1 MESEKL
7 AKCFHT
13 DTILTT
19 KCNYD
24 ATQLCQH
31 AAEQSAKTELTSSV
45 MMVGHRAVRCREET
59 RRSNTRKQKKTCACS
74 RSAAGRRRQSA
85 NFSAHRHKLHKYD
98 HDDNVNDNKVG
109 TVKYQQ
115 QYIPVNQSAR
125 IGSFCFL
132 QLPAKDTKSSI
143 SSYNN
148 CITSVKWQ

>member
-13 DTILTT
+13 DTIVTT

-115 QYIPVNQSAR
+115 QCTFQLINRPESGASVFCSCLQKTQNPRYHHITTVLPV
-125 IGSFCFL
+125 
-132 QLPAKDTKSSI
+132 
-143 SSYNN
+143 
-148 CITSVKWQ
+148 